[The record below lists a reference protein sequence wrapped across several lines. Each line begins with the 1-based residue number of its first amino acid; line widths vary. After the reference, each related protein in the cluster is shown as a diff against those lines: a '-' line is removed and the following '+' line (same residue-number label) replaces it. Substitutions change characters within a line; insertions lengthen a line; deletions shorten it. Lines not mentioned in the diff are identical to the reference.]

1 MRTTR
6 SASEIFLAPSQSD
19 PRLYQL
25 LKYILV
31 LVALVFAGSL
41 SLVVLWS
48 SSAATDTGSNP
59 SSAIS
64 LINYV
69 NTGNLGPKQ
78 VRWFRVSPTSP
89 NFQVHSTQSFV
100 LISTVDNLAQNI
112 SLQVF
117 KKEQAVQFEED
128 SNPLIPFGIGQWASS
143 YGDLPAGIRWTG
155 RTMSNETYYIQ
166 IVNDNDVA
174 VDYWLLRE
182 EPSPPDS
189 DSTQPAAAVP
199 ALTPDPE
206 MGRQPY
212 SAVDLPTGRNHKR
225 LVAGETYWYTFSRN
239 DPNQSSSFQDLSF
252 SLFYTPDDGNR
263 HNVNFQ
269 LFTTA
274 EVNAWLSGS
283 GRLNNF
289 GAGMLVSRDGD
300 PLTGERIWRGNI
312 LRGDNYF
319 LAIENGSDVE
329 IDFWLYDQDIIH
341 PLLGP
346 VGEPAANLAHESTS
360 PPALP

>member
-6 SASEIFLAPSQSD
+6 PVSEIFLTFSPSDQ
-19 PRLYQL
+19 PLYQL

-31 LVALVFAGSL
+31 LVAFTFAGSL
-41 SLVVLWS
+41 SLVVLLT

-59 SSAIS
+59 SLAIS

-69 NTGNLGPKQ
+69 NTGTLGPKQ
-78 VRWFRVSPTSP
+78 IRWFRISPTNPS
-89 NFQVHSTQSFV
+89 FQGYSTQSLV

-112 SLQVF
+112 SLRVF
-117 KKEQAVQFEED
+117 EETQAVQFEEAT
-128 SNPLIPFGIGQWASS
+128 NPLSPYGTGQWASS
-143 YGDLPAGIRWTG
+143 YGDLSAGVRWSG
-155 RTMSNETYYIQ
+155 RTVSNETYYIQ
-166 IVNDNDVA
+166 IVNDNEVA

-182 EPSPPDS
+182 EPHLSNTDAS
-189 DSTQPAAAVP
+189 QPATAAP
-199 ALTPDPE
+199 ASTPNPE
-206 MGRQPY
+206 MGLQPY
-212 SAVDLPTGRNHKR
+212 TAVDLPPGRNHNR
-225 LVAGETYWYTFSRN
+225 LAAGATYWYTFSRD
-239 DPNQSSSFQDLSF
+239 DPNQPSHFQDLSF

-300 PLTGERIWRGNI
+300 PLTGERLWRGNV
-312 LRGDNYF
+312 LRGDSYF
-319 LAIENGSDVE
+319 LAIENGSEGE
-329 IDFWLYDQDIIH
+329 IDFWLYDQDISN

-346 VGEPAANLAHESTS
+346 TEDAAAALAHEPT